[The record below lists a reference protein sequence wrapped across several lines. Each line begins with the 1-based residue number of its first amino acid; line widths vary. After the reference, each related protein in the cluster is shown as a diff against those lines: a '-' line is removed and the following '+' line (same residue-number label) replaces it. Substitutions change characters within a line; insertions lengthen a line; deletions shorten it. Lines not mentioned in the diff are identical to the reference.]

1 MFGVDWKIF
10 FSEGSDVYL
19 ECKVHSRPVSS
30 DVFWMKDVS
39 WNVDQTC
46 LYEGDKVNICQDKL
60 TENQIMSNLWLV
72 TSAQF

>member
-1 MFGVDWKIF
+1 MLGANWKIF

-39 WNVDQTC
+39 WNVDQTLAVC
-46 LYEGDKVNICQDKL
+46 LKETK
-60 TENQIMSNLWLV
+60 
-72 TSAQF
+72 